1 MKINIFTKTTPLSI
15 ILFLGSFCQLSAA
28 NETLTTG
35 AFIINMGVVP
45 QTIANGLKPY
55 GMLYDLVKNY
65 GVPIKWVINPTKLKD
80 GIDFTYDAVD
90 YKGGTFI
97 VPAEYRS
104 ATVNARITY
113 WQSQGVVGAT
123 TTGAVT
129 VPVYATIQVVPV
141 WTLDAANGSISQD
154 YLTNAGIPATAYN
167 FLTPAQLT
175 CCNDLFVMPHADP
188 TWATHSNLFT
198 WNQTCKG
205 AIWAAC
211 HAVSVLE
218 AVVNPANSAEK
229 MNFLST
235 PTLINFGSHKAGSPP
250 YTYDYPVDPVMQFMG
265 IIDGAQLN
273 GSEQIYLPALGGGW
287 RPGAKVGVYD
297 PTHAD
302 VPSLSPGRAAT
313 LVYGHAFDDTT
324 RGRVM
329 YESGHTHNKGSANDV
344 AAQRAF
350 FNFSFLTALEKA
362 PILEPTPAFATNN
375 ILYSGTP
382 EPFTFILPSGYNPAT
397 YTIQWTAT
405 CGGTFSPTG
414 TQQNVT
420 YTPPIVTAST
430 PCLVAVKITDA
441 CGRKFSNATNVTIE
455 CALTITPTATPPTC
469 SGAATGAIS
478 FTATGDIAPYTF
490 NWTRGVTTGSGTG
503 TTISGLIAGTY
514 NVTVTSANGCPKS
527 FTQIL
532 TDPTPLSIN
541 AVPTNSLCNGTATG
555 AINVTA
561 SGGTSPYTYNW
572 GGGVTTQNRT
582 GLAIG
587 TYNVT
592 ATDANGCTVTAMATL
607 TEPTAITVTTTPTN
621 IDCNGATTGA
631 ITTTVTG
638 GTSPYTYN
646 WGGGITTQNRTALAA
661 GTYSLTVTDANN
673 CTKITTTTVAQPA
686 AAFALSTNITHIS
699 CGGGTGTINLTAT
712 GGTTPYT
719 YNWGGGVAT
728 EDRTALAAGTY
739 TVTATDNKGC
749 TATISATVN
758 QTNGP
763 TLTTSVTNI
772 LCVGGT
778 GSINLTAT
786 GVSPFSY
793 AWADGAAT
801 EDRTGLA
808 AGTYSVT
815 VTDAQGCTAST
826 SAIITTPSVI
836 LAISATMTNVLCNGG
851 TTGAINITATGGTAP
866 YTYNWGGGI
875 TTEDRTALA
884 AGNYSVTV
892 TDANGC
898 NATLSQTITQPAA
911 LSLSTILTQVSCTG
925 GTDGAID
932 LTVTNGTTPYT
943 YAWTGGVTTED
954 RTALAVGTY
963 SVTVTDANGCTATT
977 SATLTALRS
986 APNQATGLKH

>member
-1 MKINIFTKTTPLSI
+1 MKINIFTKTGPLSI
-15 ILFLGSFCQLSAA
+15 ILFLCSFFQASAA

-80 GIDFTYDAVD
+80 GIDFTYNAVD

-97 VPAEYRS
+97 VPSEYRS
-104 ATVNARITY
+104 AAINARITY
-113 WQSQGVVGAT
+113 WQSQGVVGVT
-123 TTGAVT
+123 TTTAVT
-129 VPVYATIQVVPV
+129 VPVYTTIQVMPV
-141 WTLDAANGSISQD
+141 WTLDAANGSIAQA

-188 TWATHSNLFT
+188 TWAAHGNLLT

-218 AVVNPANSAEK
+218 GLSNPANATQT

-235 PTLINFGSHKAGSPP
+235 PKLVPFGTHAGGSPP
-250 YTYDYPVDPVMQFMG
+250 YSYSYPVDPVMQFMG
-265 IIDGAQLN
+265 SIDLAQLN
-273 GSEQIYLPALGGGW
+273 GSEQIYMPLAGGSW

-297 PTHAD
+297 PTQAN
-302 VPSLSPGRAAT
+302 VPTLSPGPAAT
-313 LVYGHAFDDTT
+313 LVYGYAFDDAT

-329 YESGHTHNKGSANDV
+329 YEAGHSHNKGTASDV
-344 AAQRAF
+344 PAQRAF

-362 PILEPTPAFATNN
+362 AIPEPTPVLAVNST
-375 ILYSGTP
+375 LYSGTP
-382 EPFTFILPSGYNPAT
+382 EPFTFTLPSGYNPAT

-420 YTPPIVTAST
+420 YTPPVVSAST
-430 PCLVAVKITDA
+430 PCLVSVKITDA
-441 CGRKFSNATNVTIE
+441 CGRKFSNAADVTIE
-455 CALTITPTATPPTC
+455 CAITLAATATNPTC

-478 FTATGDIAPYTF
+478 FTATGSTAPYTYT
-490 NWTRGVTTGSGTG
+490 WTRGAATGSGTG

-514 NVTVTSANGCPKS
+514 NVSVTSANGCAKS
-527 FTQIL
+527 FTQTL
-532 TDPTPLSIN
+532 TAPPPLSIN
-541 AVPTNSLCNGTATG
+541 AVSTNTLCNGTATG

-561 SGGTSPYTYNW
+561 SGGTTPVSYNW

-582 GLAIG
+582 ALAIG

-592 ATDANGCTVTAMATL
+592 ATDANGCTQTASATL
-607 TEPTAITVTTTPTN
+607 TEPAATSVTTTPTN
-621 IDCNGATTGA
+621 VNCNGATTGA
-631 ITTTVTG
+631 ITTTVSG
-638 GTSPYTYN
+638 GATPYTYN
-646 WGGGITTQNRTALAA
+646 WGGGVTTQNRTALAA

-673 CTKITTTTVAQPA
+673 CTKITATTVAQPA
-686 AAFALSTNITHIS
+686 AALSLSTTITHIS
-699 CGGGTGTINLTAT
+699 CGGGTGAINLTAT

-719 YNWGGGVAT
+719 YNWGGGITT
-728 EDRTALAAGTY
+728 EDRTTLAAGTY
-739 TVTATDNKGC
+739 AVTVTDAKGC
-749 TATISATVN
+749 TATASATVLK
-758 QTNGP
+758 TTGP
-763 TLTTSVTNI
+763 ILTTSITNI

-778 GSINLTAT
+778 GGIDLTAT
-786 GVSPFSY
+786 GVSPFTY
-793 AWADGAAT
+793 AWTDGAAT

-808 AGTYSVT
+808 VGTYSVT

-826 SAIITTPSVI
+826 SATITTPSVI
-836 LAISATMTNVLCNGG
+836 LGVSATMTNVNCNGG
-851 TTGAINITATGGTAP
+851 TTGAINITATGGSTP

-884 AGNYSVTV
+884 AGTYSVTV

-898 NATLSQTITQPAA
+898 TVTLSKTIAQPAA
-911 LSLSTILTQVSCTG
+911 LNLSTVLTQVSCTG

-932 LTVTNGTTPYT
+932 LTVTNGTSPYT
-943 YAWTGGVTTED
+943 YAWTGGVTPQD
-954 RTALAVGTY
+954 RTGLAVGTY

-977 SATLTALRS
+977 SAVLTALSS
-986 APNQATGLKH
+986 APNQAMGLKH